1 MVEKREPPKSIEE
14 RVREIREKGKLSYE
28 SPRVNRYSS
37 KSKNIIAGT
46 IPSDERIKEN
56 VQEINNALSILSA
69 LSIYNYNWKGTDIK
83 DIGLIA
89 QELEKV
95 YPDAVRTLENGLKV
109 IDYQKI
115 IVLLIGAIKELK
127 REIDKIKA

>member
-1 MVEKREPPKSIEE
+1 MAEKRELPKSIEE
-14 RVREIREKGKLSYE
+14 KVREIKEKGRLNYE

-56 VQEINNALSILSA
+56 VEEISSA
-69 LSIYNYNWKGTDIK
+69 LSVISALTIYNYNWKGTDIK

-95 YPDAVRTLENGLKV
+95 YPDAVKTLENGLKV

-115 IVLLIGAIKELK
+115 IVLLIGAIKEIK
-127 REIDKIKA
+127 QEIEKIKG